1 MSEANRSSRVFI
13 SYARSDCNAF
23 AEELLAGLEAA
34 GFDAF
39 LDRHDIGGGEDWEAR
54 LQNLLQQAD
63 TVVFVLSPASVVS
76 ERCGWEID
84 LADALSKRIIPVVAI
99 DVTEAATPAK
109 LKRLNYIFFSPGHS
123 FGAALRDLSAALRTD
138 LAWVR
143 EHTRLAELS
152 ARWRDR
158 NKPEELLLR
167 GAELGAATS
176 WIAGWKAGAPEPTVQ
191 QRDFINESEAAETT
205 RSSVE
210 RKRLEEITTAQAD
223 RGRALQRVARLTLI
237 GGGIVIA
244 LFVAVVVFWVVL
256 RNTQNQLADKD
267 ANLAELQTQIEDKD
281 KLLAEK
287 QAELLS
293 AAAKLSSADGISA
306 KPGTAVRSETTT
318 AAQELV
324 RQARVDLG
332 WNIDLFWCAGAAAA
346 QNRSKAEA
354 IERILTEEQ
363 KRQAQAGAPS
373 GAGLAFPIGRVRVR
387 TLDEATN
394 ARSGYGIDADVI
406 RADRNELEQSEAL
419 RRFVMARQGPTLG
432 DAMSAM
438 GTSTISAHFCA
449 GRLANE
455 AVLPPCSP
463 VLDLDRIMTG

>member
-1 MSEANRSSRVFI
+1 MNEAARNLRVFI

-39 LDRHDIGGGEDWEAR
+39 LDRHDISGGEVWEAR
-54 LQNLLQQAD
+54 LRNLIQQAD
-63 TVVFVLSPASVVS
+63 TVVYVLSPASVDS
-76 ERCGWEID
+76 TRCGWELD

-99 DVTEAATPAK
+99 EVTEAKTPAR

-123 FGAALRDLSAALRTD
+123 FGTALRDLSAALRTD

-158 NKPEELLLR
+158 NTPEELLLR
-167 GAELGAATS
+167 GAELRGATS
-176 WIAGWKAGAPEPTVQ
+176 WIAGWKSGAPEPTVQ

-205 RSSVE
+205 RASVE
-210 RKRLEEITTAQAD
+210 RKRLEEIATAQAD
-223 RGRALQRVARLTLI
+223 RGRALQRLTRLTLI
-237 GGGIVIA
+237 GGTIVIA
-244 LFVAVVVFWVVL
+244 LFVAVLGFGVVL
-256 RNTQNQLADKD
+256 RNTKNQLADKD
-267 ANLAELQTQIEDKD
+267 ADLAELQTQIDDKD

-287 QAELLS
+287 QAGLLS
-293 AAAKLSSADGISA
+293 AATKLSSAQDTSA
-306 KPGTAVRSETTT
+306 TSGTAAKSQT
-318 AAQELV
+318 AVQDLV

-332 WNIDLFWCAGAAAA
+332 WNIDLFWCGGAAAE
-346 QNRSKAEA
+346 QNQSRAEA

-363 KRQAQAGAPS
+363 KRQSQAGAPS

-394 ARSGYGIDADVI
+394 ARSGYRIRSDVI
-406 RADRNELEQSEAL
+406 RADRDELEQAEAL
-419 RRFVMARQGPTLG
+419 RQFVTARQGPTLG
-432 DAMSAM
+432 DAKSAM
-438 GTSTISAHFCA
+438 GTSYYLSAFLCGA
-449 GRLANE
+449 PGQ
-455 AVLPPCSP
+455 
-463 VLDLDRIMTG
+463 

>member
-1 MSEANRSSRVFI
+1 MSEAARNLRVFI

-39 LDRHDIGGGEDWEAR
+39 LDRHDISGGEVWEAR
-54 LQNLLQQAD
+54 LRNLIQQAD
-63 TVVFVLSPASVVS
+63 TVVYVLSPASVVS
-76 ERCGWEID
+76 PRCGWEID

-99 DVTEAATPAK
+99 DVTEAATPAR

-123 FGAALRDLSAALRTD
+123 FGTALRDLSAALRTD

-176 WIAGWKAGAPEPTVQ
+176 WIAGWKSGAPEPTVQ

-210 RKRLEEITTAQAD
+210 RKRLEEIATAQAD
-223 RGRALQRVARLTLI
+223 RGRALQRLTRLTLI
-237 GGGIVIA
+237 GGTIVIA
-244 LFVAVVVFWVVL
+244 LFVAVLVFWVVL
-256 RNTQNQLADKD
+256 RNTTNQLADKD
-267 ANLAELQTQIEDKD
+267 ANLAELQKQIEEKD
-281 KLLAEK
+281 TLLAQK

-293 AAAKLSSADGISA
+293 AATKLSSVQDTSA
-306 KPGTAVRSETTT
+306 KSGTPAKSEIT
-318 AAQELV
+318 AAAHDLV

-332 WNIDLFWCAGAAAA
+332 WNIDLFWCAGDAAA
-346 QNRSKAEA
+346 QNQSKAEA
-354 IERILTEEQ
+354 IERILIEEQ
-363 KRQAQAGAPS
+363 KRQSQAGTPS
-373 GAGLAFPIGRVRVR
+373 GVGLAFPIGRVRVR
-387 TLDEATN
+387 TLDETTN
-394 ARSGYGIDADVI
+394 ARSGYRIHSDVI
-406 RADRNELEQSEAL
+406 RADRNELEQAEAL
-419 RRFVMARQGPTLG
+419 RRFVTARQGPTLG
-432 DAMSAM
+432 DAKSAM
-438 GTSTISAHFCA
+438 GTSYYLSAFLCGA
-449 GRLANE
+449 PGQ
-455 AVLPPCSP
+455 
-463 VLDLDRIMTG
+463 